1 MSWSLSAMKALLHE
15 PLTLEA
21 ALARRDDNF
30 LLLRFIA
37 ASAVLFGHGA
47 GWYRRRPEF

>member
-1 MSWSLSAMKALLHE
+1 MKALLHE